1 MLFLYRHVLDLPT
14 VHCVFVNLQQT
25 SVFDGC
31 SLPMKKS
38 IVSLHY
44 KLILLRLKSSVHFL
58 GDRVR
63 KSQIHQI
70 RLLHTLG
77 NFR

>member
-63 KSQIHQI
+63 KSRIHQDQTI
-70 RLLHTLG
+70 AHLG
-77 NFR
+77 KF